1 MAIGRRKLDDRPG
14 KLAWDFENGCM
25 VLEDRVRTD
34 SGDWEIQQRKVENDK
49 FRAVIDLPNIERGW
63 IAFVKGEGLNAVLAR
78 LGQDYGDPPSDQ
90 HKEGLRLVAKMDAS
104 LGGDVREFISTSA
117 GVWSSIDSLHDAY
130 LADLAKHPDCLPA
143 VDIVDMR
150 KEEVRDRTFHVPLFK
165 IRGWVP
171 RPPELPAR
179 ASRSLGAPRKRTAM
193 SRPRTGS
200 RDRRPR
206 TSSEARSHFS
216 WGQ

>member
-63 IAFVKGEGLNAVLAR
+63 IAFVKGEGLNRPDAGRGRNELAHVATERCIHLGDEAQPFLVLVAGRVAVVLAEP
-78 LGQDYGDPPSDQ
+78 GQ
-90 HKEGLRLVAKMDAS
+90 HCV
-104 LGGDVREFISTSA
+104 
-117 GVWSSIDSLHDAY
+117 
-130 LADLAKHPDCLPA
+130 
-143 VDIVDMR
+143 
-150 KEEVRDRTFHVPLFK
+150 RTFHVPLFK